1 MAANKGEWG
10 EPYVALRL
18 LGDGKMYLADDNN
31 MKNPNEWM
39 KILELIRHEAKDRIV
54 TYKYD
59 EKETYIIIDVN
70 GRVIVNLP
78 VIEFFKMANTLH
90 HDIINARGRSFN
102 VSKSVTDFLKQA
114 EFTTLKAKNIDKS
127 DIFISVA
134 DPRTSIIRKS
144 IGFSVKTKFGQNPTL
159 FNTAKASG
167 VKYELHN
174 MSDDI
179 MDEINNTFNS
189 KGEVSVIDRCR
200 LIKEKRLDPTYSGYV
215 VAKKSNC
222 EAFKENLEVLNPML
236 PNVIERMLWYHFF
249 DEVDGIDIQD
259 IIKIVIDKN
268 PCRITRPDIKY
279 PYMFK
284 SFLYASYCGMTASTL
299 WDGRSQVNGGFI
311 SVGSDGEVLAYY
323 ALESEKFKNY
333 LYTNCYLEFPA
344 TSEKHGDYGKVYKDV
359 DNNRYFFN
367 LNFQIRYR

>member
-18 LGDGKMYLADDNN
+18 LGDGKMYLADDND

-59 EKETYIIIDVN
+59 DKEIYILIDVN
-70 GRVIVNLP
+70 GRMILNIPVNDFL
-78 VIEFFKMANTLH
+78 KMADILH
-90 HDIINARGRSFN
+90 HDVINARGRSFT
-102 VSKSVTDFLKQA
+102 VSKAVTDFLKQA
-114 EFTTLKAKNIDKS
+114 EFTTLKAKSIDKS
-127 DIFISVA
+127 DIFLSVA
-134 DPRTSIIRKS
+134 DPRSSIVRKS
-144 IGFSVKTKFGQNPTL
+144 IGFSIKTKFGQNPTL

-179 MDEINNTFNS
+179 MEKINNTFNN
-189 KGEVSVIDRCR
+189 KGEVSVMDRCR
-200 LIKEKRLDPTYSGYV
+200 LIKEKQLNPTYCGYV
-215 VAKKSNC
+215 IAKKSNC
-222 EAFKENLEVLNPML
+222 EAFKENLEILNPIL

-249 DEVDGIDIQD
+249 EEVEGIDIQD

-268 PCRITRPDIKY
+268 PCGITRPDIKY
-279 PYMFK
+279 PYMMK
-284 SFLYASYCGMTASTL
+284 AFLYASYCGMTASTL

-333 LYTNCYLEFPA
+333 LYNNCYLEFPA

-359 DNNRYFFN
+359 ANNKYFFN